1 MFGSV
6 FVEMLRRHWRQALY
20 WGLGIGAL
28 TFLQVVV
35 LPDVDALQQ
44 LAELME
50 TVPPAFAQ
58 MFGLNDTAYLAT
70 PEGYVATRTFG
81 LLLLLV
87 SIYAIVAGLNVTAN
101 DEERGVMDNV
111 LALPIPR
118 WQLVLEKLLAYA
130 VLCAFVVIV
139 ICVLTIVAVVL
150 TPTLG
155 VDLGK
160 IVLGAIN
167 VLPGMLVVLAFTAL
181 VATIARSKGLATA
194 LAVVFLVGSYFVDTL
209 GRDATNSFVATLRA
223 ISFHSY
229 YDGTNVLRFGFNAGN
244 FALLL
249 GVAFVLA
256 TLSLVAY
263 QRRDISV

>member
-1 MFGSV
+1 MVGSV
-6 FVEMLRRHWRQALY
+6 LVEMLRRHWRQALF

-28 TFLQVVV
+28 TFLQIIV

-58 MFGLNDTAYLAT
+58 MFGLNDTQYLAT

-111 LALPIPR
+111 LALPISR

-130 VLCAFVVIV
+130 LMSIFVVVV
-139 ICVLTIVAVVL
+139 ICLLTILAVTL
-150 TPTLG
+150 TPALG
-155 VDLGK
+155 IDMGK
-160 IVLGAIN
+160 IVLGSVN

-181 VATIARSKGLATA
+181 VGTVVRSKGLATA
-194 LAVVFLVGSYFVDTL
+194 LAVLFLVGSYFIDTL
-209 GRDATNSFVATLRA
+209 GRDAANSFVAGLRA

-244 FALLL
+244 FTLLL
-249 GVAFVLA
+249 IVALILA
-256 TLSLVAY
+256 ILSLAAY
-263 QRRDISV
+263 QRRDIGV